1 MSVVRNLPL
10 SARPGEVVAFLALC
24 LGAVAMG
31 ISPIFVRIA
40 DVGPFASAFWRVAL
54 AVPVLA
60 IWAVTESGRGA
71 LAVAFRA
78 RAIWLAGL
86 FFAVDLFFWH
96 LSILHTS
103 IANATFLSS
112 MAPIWVLLFSGL
124 FIGEKVGKR
133 EAAGMVVCIVGGAVL
148 LGGSYSLDSSKLIGD
163 LYGVGTSF
171 GFGTYF
177 LAVRAARRDH
187 KTGTVT
193 FGATTVT
200 ALCLFVVAITF
211 EPKFLPSSLAGV
223 MTLAALAYVSHIGGQ
238 GLLAFA
244 LGYLSAAFG
253 SLVIFLEVIAAAL
266 LAYLVFGEA
275 IGPTQAI
282 GGLLILGGIYI
293 ARPRS

>member
-1 MSVVRNLPL
+1 MSAARTLPL
-10 SARPGEVVAFLALC
+10 SARPSEVIAFLALC

-31 ISPIFVRIA
+31 VSPIFVRIA

-60 IWAVTESGRGA
+60 IWAMSEGGRGA
-71 LAVAFRA
+71 LVVAFRS
-78 RAIWLAGL
+78 RAIWLAG
-86 FFAVDLFFWH
+86 FFFSIDLFFWH

-124 FIGEKVGKR
+124 FIGEKVGRR
-133 EAAGMVVCIVGGAVL
+133 EAGGVIVCILGGAVL
-148 LGGSYSLDSSKLIGD
+148 LGGSYTLDSTKLIGD
-163 LYGVGTSF
+163 IYGVGTSF

-200 ALCLFVVAITF
+200 ALCLGIIAFAF
-211 EPKFLPSSLAGV
+211 EPKLLPSSLAGAA
-223 MTLAALAYVSHIGGQ
+223 TLAALAYISHIGGQ

-244 LGYLSAAFG
+244 LGYLSAAFS
-253 SLVIFLEVIAAAL
+253 SLVIFMEVIAAAA
-266 LAYLVFGEA
+266 LAFLVFGEA
-275 IGPTQAI
+275 IGWSQAA
-282 GGLLILGGIYI
+282 GGLMILGGIWI

>member
-1 MSVVRNLPL
+1 MPAARTLPL
-10 SARPGEVVAFLALC
+10 SARPGEVIAFLALC

-31 ISPIFVRIA
+31 VSPIFVRIA

-60 IWAVTESGRGA
+60 IWAISEGGRGA
-71 LAVAFRA
+71 LVSAFRS
-78 RAIWLAGL
+78 RAIWLAG
-86 FFAVDLFFWH
+86 FFFSIDLFFWH

-124 FIGEKVGKR
+124 FIGEKVGRR
-133 EAAGMVVCIVGGAVL
+133 EAGGVIVCILGGAVL
-148 LGGSYSLDSSKLIGD
+148 LGGSYTLDSSKLIGD
-163 LYGVGTSF
+163 IYGVGTSF

-177 LAVRAARRDH
+177 LAVRAARREH
-187 KTGTVT
+187 STGTVT

-200 ALCLFVVAITF
+200 ALCLGIIAFAF
-211 EPKFLPSSLAGV
+211 EPKLLPSSLAGAA
-223 MTLAALAYVSHIGGQ
+223 TLAALAYISHIGGQ

-244 LGYLSAAFG
+244 LGYLSAAFS
-253 SLVIFLEVIAAAL
+253 SLVIFMEVIAAAA
-266 LAYLVFGEA
+266 LAFLVFGEA
-275 IGPTQAI
+275 IGWSQAA
-282 GGLLILGGIYI
+282 GGLMILGGIWI

>member
-1 MSVVRNLPL
+1 MSSAKSLPL
-10 SARPGEVVAFLALC
+10 SARPGEVIAFLALC

-31 ISPIFVRIA
+31 VSPVFVRIA

-60 IWAVTESGRGA
+60 IWAMTEGGVGA
-71 LAVAFRA
+71 LAVAFRSK
-78 RAIWLAGL
+78 AIWLAGL
-86 FFAVDLFFWH
+86 FFAIDLFFWH

-112 MAPIWVLLFSGL
+112 MAPIWVLLFSGI
-124 FIGEKVGKR
+124 FIGEKVGRR
-133 EAAGMVVCIVGGAVL
+133 EAVGMIVCILGGAVL
-148 LGGSYSLDSSKLIGD
+148 LGGSYSLDSTKLIGD

-200 ALCLFVVAITF
+200 ALCLFLVAISF
-211 EPKFLPSSLAGV
+211 EPKMLPASLAGAA
-223 MTLAALAYVSHIGGQ
+223 TLAALAYVSHIGGQ

-266 LAYLVFGEA
+266 LAFLVFGEA
-275 IGPTQAI
+275 IGPSQAI

>member
-1 MSVVRNLPL
+1 MSLVKPLPV
-10 SARPGEVVAFLALC
+10 ARPEQLIAFLALC
-24 LGAVAMG
+24 LGALAMG
-31 ISPIFVRIA
+31 VSPVFVRIA

-60 IWAVTESGRGA
+60 IWAVAEGGRGA
-71 LAVAFRA
+71 LVAAFRSK
-78 RAIWLAGL
+78 AIWLAGL

-112 MAPIWVLLFSGL
+112 MAPIWVLAFSGI
-124 FIGEKVGKR
+124 FIGEKVGRR
-133 EAAGMVVCIVGGAVL
+133 EAAGMAVCIAGGAVL
-148 LGGSYSLDSSKLIGD
+148 MGGSYSLDSSKLIGD

-200 ALCLFVVAITF
+200 ALCLLVVALSF
-211 EPKFLPSSLAGV
+211 EPRMLPASLAGV

-253 SLVIFLEVIAAAL
+253 SLVIFLEVIAASAI
-266 LAYLVFGEA
+266 AFMVFGEA
-275 IGPTQAI
+275 ISISQAI
-282 GGLLILGGIYI
+282 GGLMILGGIYV